1 MTGTAQG
8 SPAPLTGRPRIGV
21 VGTGWWATT
30 AHLPALA
37 GHPGANL
44 VAVCDPLPDRARAA
58 AERFGAPQHFTDVA
72 ALLDAGLVDG
82 VVVATPHTSHHSVAR
97 AVLDAGVHVLV
108 EKPLTTTATDAWDL
122 VERAEGSGLH
132 LTVGYTYQHTTT
144 AAFVRT
150 AVREQIGDLV
160 CVSAEFASATQ
171 RLFAGGDDPTNAGE
185 PHPTTYADPSRSGGG
200 QGHTQVTHLMG
211 MVLWVTGREVAEVFC
226 YTDHRGLAVD
236 VVDAMALRLDT
247 GAPATVT
254 STGTAVDGQPPYQR
268 IRYYGTAGCVE
279 QDLVTAQAA
288 VHHNDGRRA
297 RACQADDAAPY
308 PLLAPARSFVD
319 LIAGHGPNRAPG
331 PPAAATV
338 ACLDAAYRSA
348 ASGRAERVMSRRGPA
363 PVAAELPLDQKPSDR

>member
-1 MTGTAQG
+1 MTRTAQG
-8 SPAPLTGRPRIGV
+8 SGTRQTGRPRIGV

-37 GHPGANL
+37 GYAGADL
-44 VAVCDPLPDRARAA
+44 VAVCDPIPDRGLAA
-58 AERFGAPQHFTDVA
+58 AERFGVPAHFTDVA
-72 ALLDAGLVDG
+72 ALLAAVQLDG

-97 AVLDAGVHVLV
+97 AALDAGVHVLV
-108 EKPLTTTATDAWDL
+108 EKPLTTTAADAWDL
-122 VERAEGSGLH
+122 VERAERSGLH

-150 AVREQIGDLV
+150 AVRDQIGELV

-171 RLFAGGDDPTNAGE
+171 RLFAGGDDPPNPGE
-185 PHPTTYADPSRSGGG
+185 PHPMTYADPSRSGGG

-226 YTDHRGLAVD
+226 YVDHRGTAVD
-236 VVDAMALRLDT
+236 VVDAMALRFDN
-247 GAPATVT
+247 GAPGTVT
-254 STGTAVDGQPPYQR
+254 STGTAIEGQPPNQR

-288 VHHNDGRRA
+288 VYHNGGTCTRTR
-297 RACQADDAAPY
+297 QAGVDAGPY
-308 PLLAPARSFVD
+308 PLQAPARSFVD
-319 LIAGHGPNRAPG
+319 LIAGHGPNRAPA

-348 ASGRAERVMSRRGPA
+348 ASGRAERVTGRR
-363 PVAAELPLDQKPSDR
+363 LR